1 MNRENLH
8 RFIEKYEKKF
18 YVLNFAF
25 LSDKCYRDESLHLLA
40 FDLMYCCRTYNYYKG
55 MTHASKKESI
65 KAYTEAEARE
75 KERAARDAQ
84 IAELTDELHNLEM
97 RIEQINGISLLD
109 VEVTQ
114 NMYGK
119 GVIIAQQ
126 GNRITVKFEV
136 GEKMFIISKKYPVRP
151 KFENDTETVE
161 AFTEYE
167 SLLQQIDSL
176 NKQIAKLLGCAL

>member
-1 MNRENLH
+1 
-8 RFIEKYEKKF
+8 
-18 YVLNFAF
+18 
-25 LSDKCYRDESLHLLA
+25 
-40 FDLMYCCRTYNYYKG
+40 

-65 KAYTEAEARE
+65 KAYTEAEAWE
-75 KERAARDAQ
+75 KERDARDAQ
-84 IAELTDELHNLEM
+84 IAELTDELHGLEM
-97 RIEQINGISLLD
+97 RLEQINGISLLD

-126 GNRITVKFEV
+126 GNRITVKFET
-136 GEKMFIISKKYPVRP
+136 GEKMFIISKKFPVRP

-167 SLLQQIDSL
+167 SLLQQIVSL
-176 NKQIAKLLGCAL
+176 KKKIAQI